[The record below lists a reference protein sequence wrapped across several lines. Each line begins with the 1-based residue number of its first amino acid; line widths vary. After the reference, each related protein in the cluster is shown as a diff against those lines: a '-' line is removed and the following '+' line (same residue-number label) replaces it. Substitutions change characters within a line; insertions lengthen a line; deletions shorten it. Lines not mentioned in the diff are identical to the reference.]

1 MINRRAPVGAVRRV
15 DAGFIRPGLWSVL
28 VPRLRAARH
37 PGDRAMSVQS
47 IMTPNPVCCTTS
59 TSLQEVAK
67 LMLDNDCGQIPVV
80 AGNGSNKP
88 IGVVTDRDIVIRL
101 VAQGTD
107 ASKAQAGD
115 AMSTPCV
122 TVSCDTSLREC
133 CDIMESNQIRRVPV
147 VDKDGELCGIVAL
160 ADIALSGQDARTVE
174 VVKEVSA
181 TAH

>member
-1 MINRRAPVGAVRRV
+1 
-15 DAGFIRPGLWSVL
+15 
-28 VPRLRAARH
+28 
-37 PGDRAMSVQS
+37 MSVQS
-47 IMTPNPVCCTTS
+47 IMTPNPVCCTKS
-59 TSLQEVAK
+59 TPLQEVAK

-80 AGNGSNKP
+80 AGNGSNRP

-107 ASKAQAGD
+107 ASKSPAGD

-133 CDIMESNQIRRVPV
+133 CDVMESNQIRRVPV
-147 VDKDGELCGIVAL
+147 VDAQGELCGIVAL
-160 ADIALSGQDARTVE
+160 ADIALSGQDAKTVE
-174 VVKEVSA
+174 VVKEVSS

>member
-1 MINRRAPVGAVRRV
+1 
-15 DAGFIRPGLWSVL
+15 
-28 VPRLRAARH
+28 
-37 PGDRAMSVQS
+37 MSVQT
-47 IMTPNPVCCTTS
+47 IMTPNPVCCTTA

-88 IGVVTDRDIVIRL
+88 IGVVIRL

-147 VDKDGELCGIVAL
+147 VDAQGELCGIVAL
-160 ADIALSGQDARTVE
+160 ADIALSGQDSKTVA

>member
-1 MINRRAPVGAVRRV
+1 
-15 DAGFIRPGLWSVL
+15 
-28 VPRLRAARH
+28 
-37 PGDRAMSVQS
+37 MSVQA

-107 ASKAQAGD
+107 AAKAQAGD

-122 TVSCDTSLREC
+122 TVSIDTSLREC

-147 VDKDGELCGIVAL
+147 VDAQGELCGIVAL
-160 ADIALSGQDARTVE
+160 ADIALSGQDSKTVQ

>member
-1 MINRRAPVGAVRRV
+1 
-15 DAGFIRPGLWSVL
+15 
-28 VPRLRAARH
+28 
-37 PGDRAMSVQS
+37 MSVQT
-47 IMTPNPVCCTTS
+47 IMTPNPVCCTTT

-80 AGNGSNKP
+80 AGNGSNRP

-101 VAQGTD
+101 VAQGID
-107 ASKAQAGD
+107 AGKAPASD

-122 TVSCDTSLREC
+122 TVTSDTSLREC
-133 CDIMESNQIRRVPV
+133 CDLMESNQIRRVPV
-147 VDKDGELCGIVAL
+147 VDAQGELCGIVAL
-160 ADIALSGQDARTVE
+160 ADIALSGQDSSTVA